1 MLSLIK
7 LGYPVFPV
15 ALLLLLFEVSNELQ
29 AISFSTQEKLV
40 AYLHEHFSKASL
52 ELFVYLNIT
61 PMYFSLELTSFGA
74 CSKVCHTLRVYNRL
88 GIV

>member
-1 MLSLIK
+1 MFSLIE
-7 LGYPVFPV
+7 LGYPVFP
-15 ALLLLLFEVSNELQ
+15 ALLLLLFEVSKELQ
-29 AISFSTQEKLV
+29 AISFSPQEKLV
-40 AYLHEHFSKASL
+40 AYLQEHVLKLHYL
-52 ELFVYLNIT
+52 ELFVQLNII